1 LVDSLDIDTSK
12 GPLGELYLGDTLILF
27 ARYSECGEFGGH
39 KEWLKI
45 FSDDSALKC
54 KVIYDSVNCDSP
66 TETMTFARLEN
77 SIFQMTKTAQSA
89 TVNYLNELTQ
99 MRFLRQEPDFHVGNL
114 YSAVVRSSMDWEQDT
129 TYEVWWWDQSLKWT
143 EFQKLKNEIKTTA
156 NKK

>member
-1 LVDSLDIDTSK
+1 
-12 GPLGELYLGDTLILF
+12 
-27 ARYSECGEFGGH
+27 
-39 KEWLKI
+39 
-45 FSDDSALKC
+45 
-54 KVIYDSVNCDSP
+54 
-66 TETMTFARLEN
+66 MTFARLEN